1 MIYLDQIV
9 SCQTTDMKLLI
20 HSDDLKEALEF
31 FRKIGLK
38 KYHIIFTD

>member
-9 SCQTTDMKLLI
+9 DCNANNIKILI
-20 HSDDLKEALEF
+20 HSNDLKEALEF